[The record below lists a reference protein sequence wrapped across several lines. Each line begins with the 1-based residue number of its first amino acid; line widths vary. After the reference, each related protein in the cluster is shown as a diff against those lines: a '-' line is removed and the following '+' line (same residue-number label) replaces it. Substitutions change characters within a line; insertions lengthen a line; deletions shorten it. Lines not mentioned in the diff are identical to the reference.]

1 MKITNVLMSTCA
13 AAMLLT
19 GCMTEEPIKQRVSDD
34 RIILIDN
41 SKFSTGLLS
50 AKTLIN
56 DEGLLTV
63 DANVLVSRTSPL
75 RWIFCGDPQV
85 TVWYHFDWIDAQGN
99 ISSPVVQREMVVL
112 PGNILVFHG
121 VAPAEKYI
129 NYVLT
134 ISLRGAE
141 TAEEAAKQ
149 REEVKKLYSESGKI
163 KPAGKSEARQKS
175 RKKKSVKP
183 AVKKAPAEKAA
194 AKPAAKKAPAEKA
207 AAKPAVEKAPAKKA
221 AEPAAKPGKLTEP
234 FD

>member
-1 MKITNVLMSTCA
+1 MKITNVLMCACA
-13 AAMLLT
+13 AAMLLA

-34 RIILIDN
+34 RIIMIEN
-41 SKFSTGLLS
+41 SKFSLGLLS

-56 DEGLLTV
+56 DDGLLTV
-63 DANVLVSRTSPL
+63 DANVLLSRTSPI
-75 RWIFCGDPQV
+75 RWIFSGDPKV

-112 PGNILVFHG
+112 PGNILFFHG

-141 TAEEAAKQ
+141 TPEEAARQ

-163 KPAGKSEARQKS
+163 KPAGKSEAKQKPQ
-175 RKKKSVKP
+175 KKKSAKP
-183 AVKKAPAEKAA
+183 AAKKAPAKKAS

-207 AAKPAVEKAPAKKA
+207 AAKPA
-221 AEPAAKPGKLTEP
+221 AKPGKLTES

>member
-19 GCMTEEPIKQRVSDD
+19 GCMTEEPVKQRVTDD
-34 RIILIDN
+34 RIILTDN
-41 SKFSTGLLS
+41 SKFSMGLLS

-63 DANVLVSRTSPL
+63 DANVLVSRTSPI
-75 RWIFCGDPQV
+75 RWIFTGDPKV

-112 PGNILVFHG
+112 PGNILVLHG
-121 VAPAEKYI
+121 VAPSEKYI

-141 TAEEAAKQ
+141 TPEEAARQ

-163 KPAGKSEARQKS
+163 KPAGKSEAKQKTG
-175 RKKKSVKP
+175 KKKSVKP
-183 AVKKAPAEKAA
+183 AAKKAPAEKAA

-207 AAKPAVEKAPAKKA
+207 AAKP
-221 AEPAAKPGKLTEP
+221 GKLTES

>member
-1 MKITNVLMSTCA
+1 MKITNVLMCTCA

-19 GCMTEEPIKQRVSDD
+19 GCMTEEPVKQRVSDD

-63 DANVLVSRTSPL
+63 DANVLLSRTSPI
-75 RWIFCGDPQV
+75 RWIFSGDPKV

-112 PGNILVFHG
+112 PGNILFFHG
-121 VAPAEKYI
+121 VAPDEKYI

-141 TAEEAAKQ
+141 TPEEAARQ

-163 KPAGKSEARQKS
+163 KPAGKSEAKQKP

-183 AVKKAPAEKAA
+183 AVKKAPAKKAAAKPAAKKAPAKKAA

-207 AAKPAVEKAPAKKA
+207 AAKP
-221 AEPAAKPGKLTEP
+221 GKLTES

>member
-1 MKITNVLMSTCA
+1 MKITNVLMGACA
-13 AAMLLT
+13 AVLLLA

-34 RIILIDN
+34 RVILIN
-41 SKFSTGLLS
+41 NEKFSVGLLS
-50 AKTLIN
+50 SKTLIN
-56 DEGLLTV
+56 DDGLLTV
-63 DANVLVSRTSPL
+63 DVNVLLSRTTPL
-75 RWIFCGDPQV
+75 RWIFSGDPKV

-112 PGNILVFHG
+112 PGNILFFHG

-163 KPAGKSEARQKS
+163 KPAGKSEAKQKP

-183 AVKKAPAEKAA
+183 AAKKAPAKKAA
-194 AKPAAKKAPAEKA
+194 AKPAAKKTAAKK
-207 AAKPAVEKAPAKKA
+207 AAKPADKKAPAKKTS
-221 AEPAAKPGKLTEP
+221 EPAAKPGKLTEP

>member
-19 GCMTEEPIKQRVSDD
+19 GCMTEEPVKQRVSDD

-56 DEGLLTV
+56 DDGLLTV
-63 DANVLVSRTSPL
+63 DANVLVSRTSSL
-75 RWIFCGDPQV
+75 RCIFTGDPKV
-85 TVWYHFDWIDAQGN
+85 TVWYHFDWIDADGN

-112 PGNILVFHG
+112 PGNILFFHG

-141 TAEEAAKQ
+141 TPEEAARQ
-149 REEVKKLYSESGKI
+149 REEVKRLYSESGKI
-163 KPAGKSEARQKS
+163 KPAGKSEAKQKS
-175 RKKKSVKP
+175 KKKSVKPAAKKAPAKKAAAKP
-183 AVKKAPAEKAA
+183 AVKKAPAKKAA
-194 AKPAAKKAPAEKA
+194 AKPAAKKAPAKKA
-207 AAKPAVEKAPAKKA
+207 A